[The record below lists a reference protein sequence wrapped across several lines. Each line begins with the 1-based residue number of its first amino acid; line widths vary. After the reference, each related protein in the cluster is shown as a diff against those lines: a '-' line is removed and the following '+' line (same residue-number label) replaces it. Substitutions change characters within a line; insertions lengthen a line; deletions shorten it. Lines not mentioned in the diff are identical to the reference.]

1 MTIPS
6 SKNCTIVLF
15 LFVNIMMQVGGVIFG
30 GLSDRFGR
38 KWIMLFCLY
47 RYPIHPANI
56 LISAFQTVLISS
68 SFLFSQC
75 AIGIGLHFVHSLM
88 LFIGLRFLIQKS
100 ISDKI
105 CKLGLIAISNVQ
117 VIVKLNQNVSRFTQ
131 GIFIQGLQCVTYS
144 MVKFHTAVLHVFF
157 LPRQHYIII
166 IIGWFY
172 AHARAVMIEKL
183 TPEWF

>member
-6 SKNCTIVLF
+6 SQNCAIVLF
-15 LFVNIMMQVGGVIFG
+15 LFINIMMQVGGVIFG

-47 RYPIHPANI
+47 RYPIHPASNT

-88 LFIGLRFLIQKS
+88 LFIGLRFLIQES

-105 CKLGLIAISNVQ
+105 CNLAFDGFFYCESYCEMKSKCVQ
-117 VIVKLNQNVSRFTQ
+117 VYTGNLHSRP
-131 GIFIQGLQCVTYS
+131 
-144 MVKFHTAVLHVFF
+144 AVRHL
-157 LPRQHYIII
+157 
-166 IIGWFY
+166 
-172 AHARAVMIEKL
+172 
-183 TPEWF
+183 